1 MLDTNKVLRIAVSF
15 LGVLISLYTLY
26 VEIHALADKNYKAM
40 CDINENVSCTK
51 VFLSKHGKG
60 FGLIGPILGENSAL
74 NLPNPVYG
82 IAFYGFIFM
91 SSFFSSGKKLMGF
104 LTLLSFI
111 SCGMCVYLA
120 SVLYAM
126 RHVCLV
132 CFSTY
137 AISFALF
144 YLCFKRYN
152 ELVKTEKY
160 KVE

>member
-82 IAFYGFIFM
+82 IAK
-91 SSFFSSGKKLMGF
+91 GKLVSASIQ
-104 LTLLSFI
+104 LI
-111 SCGMCVYLA
+111 SCTSLQIPSTSTHSKVALSAQLIVFGNNCMSWSPVLLKDKLLA
-120 SVLYAM
+120 STIQL
-126 RHVCLV
+126 
-132 CFSTY
+132 SD
-137 AISFALF
+137 
-144 YLCFKRYN
+144 
-152 ELVKTEKY
+152 
-160 KVE
+160 